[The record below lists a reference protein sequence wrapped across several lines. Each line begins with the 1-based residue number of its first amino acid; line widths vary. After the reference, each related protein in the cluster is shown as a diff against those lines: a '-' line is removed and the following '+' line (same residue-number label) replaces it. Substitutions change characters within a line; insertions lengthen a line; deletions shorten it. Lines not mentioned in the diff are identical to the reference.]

1 VLCDPQCSFVATG
14 LLCQFFSPSVEAL
27 VQPTTE
33 GEIIIARDLWV
44 RAGGKQ
50 LWDLQGVGNEKTQVK
65 HVGVGFDMDTLT
77 PKERDLVKNLQE
89 WWNTRGGAAAAR
101 NEVVKRDVRGTVI
114 NEPRNAPSSK
124 LQPISNLF
132 ANKFYDLIVE
142 VDFPASNFALG

>member
-1 VLCDPQCSFVATG
+1 
-14 LLCQFFSPSVEAL
+14 LLCQFFSPTLEAL
-27 VQPTTE
+27 VQPTAE

-44 RAGGKQ
+44 RQGAKHA
-50 LWDLQGVGNEKTQVK
+50 LDLQGVGNHKTQVM

-101 NEVVKRDVRGTVI
+101 NEVVKRDSRGIII
-114 NEPRNAPSSK
+114 NETKSVPFSK

-132 ANKFYDLIVE
+132 ANKFYDIIVE
-142 VDFPASNFALG
+142 VRIHPLPLC